1 MTDKKIELFEN
12 YPVHKALL
20 TLALPTILGMLVNVF
35 YNMVDTFFV
44 GQTGDPNQVA
54 SVSLCMPIYLL
65 LMAFGNIFGIGGGS
79 YISRKLGAKDYES
92 VKKIS
97 AFAFYASIIIGFIS
111 MAVYLIFMKDILKI
125 SGASQN
131 TYQFSKDYLVI
142 VALGAPFVVNQMA
155 MGQIIRSEGS
165 SKEAVIGMMIGTV
178 VNIVL
183 DPIMILYMNMGV
195 AGAALATIIG
205 NACSTAYY
213 IYHILRKKS
222 FLSIH
227 FKDFSMPKDILINV
241 FSIGIPVSINNI
253 LMSASNVLINNLAA
267 GYGDNALAGLGVAQR
282 IFTLVILVLIGLSQG
297 LQPFVGYN
305 FASKNYK
312 RMNAAI
318 KLSCVTSVII
328 GFLLLGLSLIFGRLS
343 VQIFINNEEV
353 IDYGVKFLVAS
364 YSIAPIIGFQFVFM
378 STFQA
383 LGKSIPS
390 LILSLSRQGIAF
402 VPAILIGTKLFGI
415 NGIIWSQPIA
425 DIVSVALATVMY
437 IYIYRKMKR
446 KALEEENNN
455 TEPAYNNA

>member
-12 YPVHKALL
+12 YPVHKALI

-54 SVSLCMPIYLL
+54 AVSLCMPIYLL

-97 AFAFYASIIIGFIS
+97 AFAFYASIIVGFIS

-125 SGASQN
+125 SGASSN
-131 TYQFSKDYLVI
+131 TYQFSKDYLII
-142 VALGAPFVVNQMA
+142 VAFGAPFVVNQMA
-155 MGQIIRSEGS
+155 MGQIVRAEGS
-165 SKEAVIGMMIGTV
+165 SKEAMIGMMIGTV

-205 NACSTAYY
+205 NACSTLYY

-222 FLSIH
+222 FLSIN
-227 FKDFSMPKDILINV
+227 FKDFSMKSDILSNV
-241 FSIGIPVSINNI
+241 FAIGIPVSINNI
-253 LMSASNVLINNLAA
+253 LMSASNILINNLAA
-267 GYGDNALAGLGVAQR
+267 GYSDNVVAGLGVAQR
-282 IFTLVILVLIGLSQG
+282 IFTLVVLVFIGLAQG

-305 FASKNYK
+305 FASRNYK

-318 KLSCVTSVII
+318 KISCLVSVVI
-328 GFLLLGLSLIFGRLS
+328 GFLLLILSLIFGRAS
-343 VQIFINNEEV
+343 VQVFINNEEV
-353 IDYGVKFLVAS
+353 IDYGVRFLVAS

>member
-12 YPVHKALL
+12 YPVHKALI

-54 SVSLCMPIYLL
+54 AVSLCMPIYLL

-79 YISRKLGAKDYES
+79 YISRKLGLRDYDS

-97 AFAFYASIIIGFIS
+97 SFAFYASIIVGFIS

-125 SGASQN
+125 SGASSN

-142 VALGAPFVVNQMA
+142 VAFGAPFVVNQMA
-155 MGQIIRSEGS
+155 MGQIVRAEGS
-165 SKEAVIGMMIGTV
+165 SKEAMIGMMIGTV

-183 DPIMILYMNMGV
+183 DPIMILYMEMGV

-205 NACSTAYY
+205 NACSTLYY

-227 FKDFSMPKDILINV
+227 FKDFSLHKDILVNV
-241 FSIGIPVSINNI
+241 FAIGIPVSINNI
-253 LMSASNVLINNLAA
+253 LMSTSNILINNFAA
-267 GYGDNALAGLGVAQR
+267 GYSDNVVAGLGVAQR
-282 IFTLVILVLIGLSQG
+282 IFMLVILVFIGLSQG

-318 KLSCVTSVII
+318 KISCVVSVVI
-328 GFLLLGLSLIFGRLS
+328 GFILLGLSLIFGRWS
-343 VQIFINNEEV
+343 VGVFINNEEV

-364 YSIAPIIGFQFVFM
+364 YAIAPIIGFQFVFM

-402 VPAILIGTKLFGI
+402 VPTILIGTKFFGI

-455 TEPAYNNA
+455 MEAAYNNA